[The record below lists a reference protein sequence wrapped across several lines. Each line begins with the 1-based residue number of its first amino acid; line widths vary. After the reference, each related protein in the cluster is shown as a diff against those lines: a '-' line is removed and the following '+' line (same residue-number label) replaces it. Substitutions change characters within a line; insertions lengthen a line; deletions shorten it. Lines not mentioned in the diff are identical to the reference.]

1 MSHPDHARWQQSWRE
16 RNIDF
21 HLAQVHPLLTR
32 FWSQLGLAA
41 TDRVFVPL
49 CGKSRDLMWLHDQ
62 GHDVTGVELSPVAV
76 RAFFKESRLQPRRT
90 RSGAFTRWE
99 QERLRIY
106 CGDFFALA
114 ASDLLGVKAL
124 YDRAS
129 LTALP
134 EDLRESYVA
143 HLLAILPDDC
153 RYLLL
158 TVEDLDDDETE
169 AAANTLSG
177 EIGALY
183 GKHFDIDL
191 RHAACSPAL
200 LTAEGGIS
208 EPRSTHKA
216 YVIRRKTLI

>member
-106 CGDFFALA
+106 CGDVFALA
-114 ASDLLGVKAL
+114 AS
-124 YDRAS
+124 
-129 LTALP
+129 
-134 EDLRESYVA
+134 
-143 HLLAILPDDC
+143 DDC